1 MQETRDS
8 CLIPG
13 LGRSPGEGNGNL
25 LKYFLAWRIPGQRS
39 LATVHRVAKSWT
51 WLKQHST
58 HRSIRFPKLTVS
70 QFWYKP
76 TTWVS
81 FIWGHTVLPMW
92 DFGFLPKGT
101 KISMLMLIL
110 LAVLKCLI
118 QELMPF
124 ASIHATVTS

>member
-1 MQETRDS
+1 M
-8 CLIPG
+8 
-13 LGRSPGEGNGNL
+13 
-25 LKYFLAWRIPGQRS
+25 
-39 LATVHRVAKSWT
+39 
-51 WLKQHST
+51 
-58 HRSIRFPKLTVS
+58 
-70 QFWYKP
+70 
-76 TTWVS
+76 
-81 FIWGHTVLPMW
+81 LPMW